1 MAALALRK
9 LVTAPP
15 RAFGLFLAAAT
26 LLASAPGLV
35 GSWVY
40 DDFGM
45 LDNERYDDLAD
56 VGAVFAQHSGDYL
69 EGRAPGQTEG
79 ETYRPVTMVTLVSV
93 HAATGSPLAHH
104 VLGWLLHLATAL
116 ALYFALGSVCGERE
130 GVRRWLTALFALHPV
145 AVEAYVWINGRSDL
159 VAGLFLAL
167 AVGLLARL
175 GRREA
180 LEPRDAAKWAGVAA
194 LVVFAGAASKETF
207 LPAVFAAGLAAWLRR
222 ERGTGA
228 RWAWPAALGAGLGAG
243 LYLLARAAVLDFEL
257 GVGSGTNALE
267 DAALWARLPR
277 LEALGAHALITLR
290 PSAMESLAWATF
302 RPATLVEIAAGLV
315 ALAALGALA
324 WARDW
329 GGVVYLLGA
338 AVTLAPTVLVTRLLW
353 LGLDRYLYLP
363 MLLVILA
370 AAPHAAKLAERIDA
384 SVRRAVGI
392 AALGVL
398 FAAVGSTALSSMQYL
413 DQEAWMDNLV
423 GQRPDDPTA
432 HLFVARHL
440 ASEGRFAEA
449 RARIDQQPPPP
460 WPAAVGIPQILLAAQ
475 LRDPAL
481 EDRTFTALLGDHP
494 DNALLRAHG
503 MRWHYLNGRVDAALA
518 LAPTLSGTPYCAEVV
533 RQLRIWAQT
542 ASDPALGGRLE
553 DAAGELRCPP

>member
-1 MAALALRK
+1 MAASPLRK
-9 LVTAPP
+9 LVTVPP

-35 GSWVY
+35 GTWVY

-45 LDNERYDDLAD
+45 LDNERYDDLGD
-56 VGAVFAQHSGDYL
+56 VAAVFAQHSGDYL
-69 EGRAPGQTEG
+69 ERLAPGQTEG
-79 ETYRPVTMVTLVSV
+79 ETYRPITMVTLVAV
-93 HAATGSPLAHH
+93 HAATASPLAHH
-104 VLGWLLHLATAL
+104 ALGWALHLATAF
-116 ALYFALGSVCGERE
+116 ALYFALGFVCGDRE

-145 AVEAYVWINGRSDL
+145 AVEAYVWINGRSDV

-167 AVGLLARL
+167 AIGMLARL
-175 GRREA
+175 GRREVLA
-180 LEPRDAAKWAGVAA
+180 PREAARWAGGAA

-207 LPAVFAAGLAAWLRR
+207 LPAVFAAGLATWLRC
-222 ERGTGA
+222 ERGARA
-228 RWAWPAALGAGLGAG
+228 RWGWAAVGAGLGAA

-302 RPATLVEIAAGLV
+302 RPATLAEIATGVV
-315 ALAALGALA
+315 ALAALGGLA
-324 WARDW
+324 WALDW

-353 LGLDRYLYLP
+353 LGLDRFLYLP
-363 MLLVILA
+363 LILVILA
-370 AAPHAAKLAERIDA
+370 AAPHAAALAARIDA
-384 SVRRAVGI
+384 SVRRAVAI

-398 FAAVGSTALSSMQYL
+398 LAAVGATALSSMQYR
-413 DQEAWMDNLV
+413 DQEAWMANLV
-423 GQRPDDPTA
+423 AQRPDDPTA

-440 ASEGRFAEA
+440 AGEGRLLEA

-475 LRDPAL
+475 LRYPAL

-503 MRWHYLNGRVDAALA
+503 MRWHFLNGRVEEALA

-533 RQLRIWAQT
+533 RQLRIWSRS
-542 ASDPALGGRLE
+542 ASDPSVAARLE
-553 DAAGELRCPP
+553 SVADQLRCPP